1 MSSGVRI
8 AMSAQLDNID
18 LACHDVD
25 KYLTELRLLDL
36 SFDIQLGIREA
47 LANAIKHGA
56 QNDPTKQV
64 IFQINKQ
71 EKRLVI
77 MVKDDGRGF
86 VPSTSN
92 AHEENHL
99 LCCGRGL
106 TIMHHYFD
114 KVTFNEQG
122 NELELVKEL

>member
-1 MSSGVRI
+1 MAAGVRI

-18 LACHDVD
+18 QVCHHVAIYLSEQQLSGLA
-25 KYLTELRLLDL
+25 
-36 SFDIQLGIREA
+36 FDIQLGIREA

-71 EKRLVI
+71 EKELVI